1 MNHTLSTFTV
11 PHSLLKPHQN
21 FFRPRDLNTQPSHH
35 DGNIIGSYR
44 NHNGHGKNEHDH
56 GKHGGGHGGGGH
68 GHSHGHEMDYDGDEE
83 TDQMQHLHC
92 HNYTR
97 KNNLDEIREKKEKA
111 RKKLITAS
119 IICSLFM
126 TAEIIGGVLSHSIG

>member
-1 MNHTLSTFTV
+1 MAL
-11 PHSLLKPHQN
+11 
-21 FFRPRDLNTQPSHH
+21 FRPRDLDTKASHH
-35 DGNIIGSYR
+35 NGNIIGSHR
-44 NHNGHGKNEHDH
+44 HHNGHGKNDH
-56 GKHGGGHGGGGH
+56 GEHGGGGGGGHGGGGH

-83 TDQMQHLHC
+83 TDQMQYLHC

-97 KNNLDEIREKKEKA
+97 KSNLEEIREKKEKA